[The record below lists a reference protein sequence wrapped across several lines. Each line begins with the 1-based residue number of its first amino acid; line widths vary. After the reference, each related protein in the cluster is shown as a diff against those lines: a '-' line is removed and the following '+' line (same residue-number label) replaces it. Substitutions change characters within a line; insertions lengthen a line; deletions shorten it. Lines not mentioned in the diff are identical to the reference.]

1 VRPQTLRFLRAGLCA
16 LPAIVFASGASAQ
29 GPVMLIGD
37 AADDHGAPN
46 VYAGLLAEVLT
57 NATNGQTG
65 ILALGVDSGSDAA
78 NWIVSVS
85 ALLPEPP
92 LIAFVND
99 ETVGA
104 ITFSGYAALYIPS
117 NSAYTAGG
125 ISATENAFLTARAAD
140 VADFLDAGGGLFAL
154 TQGQFEDAY
163 GWLGDFAPVEV
174 AAVGPSGFCGEED
187 QFDDV
192 SPSEAGVLFGVTAT
206 NLDGCCWGNVFTS
219 FPEFLSPL
227 AAAAEPNCPAL
238 DGQGAIL
245 TGFVELPEVGFDE
258 PDETFAVG
266 EPTAEAVG
274 NLDGDA
280 NNTVDV
286 VAVIPDADPL
296 VEGSIQ
302 VFLNQGNDQDG
313 AWLGLVPN
321 DPITVGRNPSSV
333 AVGLFNGDQHL
344 DLAVTNANDDTV
356 SILINQGGGDFVV
369 TSTVAVGDAPSSV
382 VASDFNEDGSTDL
395 AVTNQGDDNVVVLF
409 GDGAGNFVLAGGGGS
424 TMIGFSAGNAPVA
437 MLSDDFDN
445 DDDSDLAGPSD
456 GFGGGPLVGDDVG
469 IVFVLLGN
477 GDGTFQSTAEY
488 AVGVHPTDV
497 AIADL
502 DGDGFPDIAAS
513 NSADG
518 TVSILINLG
527 DGTFAPAFTIQT
539 GDNPVSVDA
548 VDLNGDNDPDLTVV
562 AEDLQIGAAV
572 QVFENR
578 LEGGQ
583 NLEFDE
589 PVAFS
594 VNADPNFVSSGDF
607 NNDGLPDLV
616 TVNEDDGESGGSV
629 TVLLNNPPADPCPG
643 DINGDGFVNI
653 NDLLVLLGSWGPCE
667 GCPADLN
674 GDGVVNIHDFL
685 VLLNLWGICAGEGEC
700 PWDLNGDGVVD
711 GQDVAELLQN
721 TGPCEDPANCPWD
734 LDGDGFV
741 GLWDLWVVL
750 LHIGDCQ

>member
-1 VRPQTLRFLRAGLCA
+1 MRSQILRLLRGSVCA

-46 VYAGLLAEVLT
+46 VYAGLLAEVLS
-57 NATNGQTG
+57 NASNGQTG

-78 NWIVSVS
+78 NWIVSVA

-117 NSAYTAGG
+117 NSAYTDGG
-125 ISATENAFLTARAAD
+125 ISATENDFLVARAAD

-154 TQGQFEDAY
+154 TQGQFEGAW
-163 GWLGDFAPVEV
+163 GWLGDFAPVATV
-174 AAVGPSGFCGEED
+174 AVGPSGFCVEED
-187 QFDDV
+187 QFDNV
-192 SPSEAGVLFGVTAT
+192 SPSEAGELFGITAT

-219 FPEFLSPL
+219 FPDFLAPL
-227 AAAAEPNCPAL
+227 AAAGEPACPSL
-238 DGQGAIL
+238 DGQASIL
-245 TGFVELPEVGFDE
+245 TGFVDLPDVNFDE
-258 PDETFAVG
+258 PEVTLAVG
-266 EPTAEAVG
+266 EPNVQAVG
-274 NLDGDA
+274 NLDDDA

-286 VAVIPDADPL
+286 VAVIPDPDPQ
-296 VEGSIQ
+296 VAGSIQ
-302 VFLNQGNDQDG
+302 VFLNQGNDQEG
-313 AWLGLVPN
+313 AWLGLLPN
-321 DPITVGRNPSSV
+321 DPITVGKNPSGV
-333 AVGLFNGDQHL
+333 AVGLFNADGHL
-344 DLAVTNANDDTV
+344 DLAVSNANDDTV
-356 SILINQGGGDFVV
+356 SILTNQGTGDGSFVV
-369 TSTVAVGDAPSSV
+369 TSTVAVGAAPSSV
-382 VASDFNEDGSTDL
+382 VASDFNGDAFVDL
-395 AVTNQGDDNVVVLF
+395 AVTNLGDDNVVVLF
-409 GDGAGNFVLAGGGGS
+409 GDGAGNFALAGGGS
-424 TMIGFSAGNAPVA
+424 TMIGFSAGDAPTA

-445 DDDSDLAGPSD
+445 NDDSDLAGPAN
-456 GFGGGPLVGDDVG
+456 GFGGGGLAGDVG

-477 GDGTFQSTAEY
+477 GDGTFQATAEY
-488 AVGVHPTDV
+488 AVGVNPTDV

-502 DGDGFPDIAAS
+502 DGDGFADIAAS

-527 DGTFAPAFTIQT
+527 DGTFAPAFTIPT
-539 GDNPVSVDA
+539 GANPVSVDA

-578 LEGGQ
+578 LEGGD
-583 NLEFDE
+583 NLQFDP

-594 VNADPNFVSSGDF
+594 VNADPNFVGNGDF

-616 TVNEDDGESGGSV
+616 TVNEDEGASGGSV
-629 TVLLNNPPADPCPG
+629 SVLLNNPPAGPCPG
-643 DINGDGFVNI
+643 DFDGDGFVNI
-653 NDLLVLLGSWGPCE
+653 VDLLVLLGSWGPCE

-674 GDGVVNIHDFL
+674 GDGAVNILDFL
-685 VLLNLWGICAGEGEC
+685 ALLDLWGICAGEGEC

-711 GQDVAELLQN
+711 GLDIVELLQN
-721 TGPCEDPANCPWD
+721 TGPCEDPDCPWD

-741 GLWDLWVVL
+741 GLWDLWVLL

>member
-1 VRPQTLRFLRAGLCA
+1 MRSQILRLLRGSVCA

-46 VYAGLLAEVLT
+46 VYAGLLAEVLS
-57 NATNGQTG
+57 NASNGQTG

-78 NWIVSVS
+78 NWIVSVA

-117 NSAYTAGG
+117 NSAYTDGG
-125 ISATENAFLTARAAD
+125 ISATENDFLVARAAD

-154 TQGQFEDAY
+154 TQGQFEGAW
-163 GWLGDFAPVEV
+163 GWLGDFAPVATV
-174 AAVGPSGFCGEED
+174 AVGPSGFCGEED
-187 QFDDV
+187 QFDNV
-192 SPSEAGVLFGVTAT
+192 SPSEAGELFGITAT

-219 FPEFLSPL
+219 FPDFLAPL
-227 AAAAEPNCPAL
+227 AAAGEPACPSL
-238 DGQGAIL
+238 DGQASIL
-245 TGFVELPEVGFDE
+245 TGFVDLPDVNFDE
-258 PDETFAVG
+258 PEVTLAVG
-266 EPTAEAVG
+266 EPNVQAVG
-274 NLDGDA
+274 NLDDDA

-286 VAVIPDADPL
+286 VAVIPDPDPQ
-296 VEGSIQ
+296 VAGSIQ
-302 VFLNQGNDQDG
+302 VFLNQGNDQEG
-313 AWLGLVPN
+313 AWLGLLPN
-321 DPITVGRNPSSV
+321 DPITVGKNPSGV
-333 AVGLFNGDQHL
+333 AVGLFNADGHL
-344 DLAVTNANDDTV
+344 DLAVSNANDDTV
-356 SILINQGGGDFVV
+356 SILTNQGTGDGSFVV
-369 TSTVAVGDAPSSV
+369 TSTVAVGAAPSSV
-382 VASDFNEDGSTDL
+382 VASDFNGDAFVDL
-395 AVTNQGDDNVVVLF
+395 AVTNLGDDNVVVLF
-409 GDGAGNFVLAGGGGS
+409 GDGAGNFALAGGGS
-424 TMIGFSAGNAPVA
+424 TMIGFSAGDAPTA

-445 DDDSDLAGPSD
+445 NDDSDLAGPAN
-456 GFGGGPLVGDDVG
+456 GFGGGGLAGDVG

-477 GDGTFQSTAEY
+477 GDGTFQATAEY
-488 AVGVHPTDV
+488 AVGVNPTDV

-502 DGDGFPDIAAS
+502 DGDGFADIAAS

-527 DGTFAPAFTIQT
+527 DGTFAPAFTIPT
-539 GDNPVSVDA
+539 GANPVSVDA

-578 LEGGQ
+578 LEGGD
-583 NLEFDE
+583 NLQFDP

-594 VNADPNFVSSGDF
+594 VNADPNFVGNGDF

-616 TVNEDDGESGGSV
+616 TVNEDEGASGGSV
-629 TVLLNNPPADPCPG
+629 SVLLNNPPAGPCPG
-643 DINGDGFVNI
+643 DFDGDGFVNI
-653 NDLLVLLGSWGPCE
+653 VDLLVLLGSWGPCE

-674 GDGVVNIHDFL
+674 GDGAVNILDFL
-685 VLLNLWGICAGEGEC
+685 ALLDLWGICAGEGEC

-711 GQDVAELLQN
+711 GLDIIELLQN
-721 TGPCEDPANCPWD
+721 TGPCEDPDCPWD

-741 GLWDLWVVL
+741 GLWDLWVLL

>member
-1 VRPQTLRFLRAGLCA
+1 MRSQILRLLRGSVCA

-46 VYAGLLAEVLT
+46 VYAGLLAEVLS
-57 NATNGQTG
+57 NASNGQTG

-78 NWIVSVS
+78 NWIVSVA

-117 NSAYTAGG
+117 NSAYTDGG
-125 ISATENAFLTARAAD
+125 ISATENDFLVARAAD

-154 TQGQFEDAY
+154 TQGQFEGAW
-163 GWLGDFAPVEV
+163 GWLGDFAPVATV
-174 AAVGPSGFCGEED
+174 AVGPSGFCGEED
-187 QFDDV
+187 QFDNV
-192 SPSEAGVLFGVTAT
+192 SPSEAGELFGITAT

-219 FPEFLSPL
+219 FPDFLAPL
-227 AAAAEPNCPAL
+227 AAAGEPACPSL
-238 DGQGAIL
+238 DGQASIL
-245 TGFVELPEVGFDE
+245 TGFVDLPDVNFDE
-258 PDETFAVG
+258 PEVTLAVG
-266 EPTAEAVG
+266 EPNVQAVG
-274 NLDGDA
+274 NLDDDA

-286 VAVIPDADPL
+286 VAVIPDPDPQ
-296 VEGSIQ
+296 VAGSIQ
-302 VFLNQGNDQDG
+302 VFLNQGNDQEG
-313 AWLGLVPN
+313 AWLGLLPN
-321 DPITVGRNPSSV
+321 DPITVGKNPSGV
-333 AVGLFNGDQHL
+333 AVGLFNADGHL
-344 DLAVTNANDDTV
+344 DLAVSNANDDTV
-356 SILINQGGGDFVV
+356 SILTNQGTGDGSFVV
-369 TSTVAVGDAPSSV
+369 TSTVAVGAAPSSV
-382 VASDFNEDGSTDL
+382 VASDFNGDAFVDL
-395 AVTNQGDDNVVVLF
+395 AVTNLGDDNVVVLF
-409 GDGAGNFVLAGGGGS
+409 GDGAGNFALAGGGS
-424 TMIGFSAGNAPVA
+424 TMIGFSAGDAPTA

-445 DDDSDLAGPSD
+445 NDDSDLAGPAN
-456 GFGGGPLVGDDVG
+456 GFGGGGLAGDVG

-477 GDGTFQSTAEY
+477 GDGTFQATAEY
-488 AVGVHPTDV
+488 AVGVNPTDV

-502 DGDGFPDIAAS
+502 DGDGFADIAAS

-527 DGTFAPAFTIQT
+527 DGTFAPAFTIPT
-539 GDNPVSVDA
+539 GANPVSVDA

-578 LEGGQ
+578 LEGGD
-583 NLEFDE
+583 NLQFDP

-594 VNADPNFVSSGDF
+594 VNADPNFVGNGDF

-616 TVNEDDGESGGSV
+616 TVNEDEGASGGSV
-629 TVLLNNPPADPCPG
+629 SVLLNNPPAGPCPG
-643 DINGDGFVNI
+643 DFDGDGFVNI
-653 NDLLVLLGSWGPCE
+653 VDLLVLLGSWGPCE

-674 GDGVVNIHDFL
+674 GDGAVNILDFL
-685 VLLNLWGICAGEGEC
+685 ALLDLWGICAGEGEC

-711 GQDVAELLQN
+711 GLDIVELLQN
-721 TGPCEDPANCPWD
+721 TGPCEDPDCPWD

-741 GLWDLWVVL
+741 GLWDLWVLL